1 MPKMHFHHM
10 REYLHHFVI
19 LTFFIVV
26 FANTL
31 HAVFA
36 LFLLVTIDVV
46 YVRSMKFKHVD
57 FLCHFFELN
66 YRGLNLNF
74 LKLKLLTDGG
84 TESNPGPTQNDF
96 KSPIGHLKKIKVF
109 KGTAKKCDPSENSV
123 NVASDPK
130 AQNCFFNRIQ
140 PVSIDIIRPWSV
152 TCPSTLESLKKM

>member
-74 LKLKLLTDGG
+74 LKLKLLTDGD
-84 TESNPGPTQNDF
+84 TV
-96 KSPIGHLKKIKVF
+96 KSRTYTK
-109 KGTAKKCDPSENSV
+109 
-123 NVASDPK
+123 
-130 AQNCFFNRIQ
+130 
-140 PVSIDIIRPWSV
+140 
-152 TCPSTLESLKKM
+152 